1 MKKILATILASA
13 LGLCAWGDASVA
25 TQAEL
30 NSAISAAA
38 AGDTITIT
46 AAGTYTMPSIPN
58 ITIIGGVDGVV
69 FNCAGAYGTS
79 ICSVSDGATIKNV
92 TLNFGGELYHGF
104 QHQGGVMT
112 FDGCTLNGLLFG
124 YGVMVFTNCTF
135 NNETDYCMWNY
146 GSTSIKYLNCTFNCG
161 VGKAVNC
168 YTDQTNTSVS
178 HMVYADG
185 CTFTATTENKPAF
198 KINGQFGES
207 QVIVTTAN
215 NTLTGFPRGI
225 SGYDNETHGN
235 NAYMIT
241 NAVLDENDKIVSGE
255 VNTAL
260 PAALVTKYV
269 AISVPVTENANGTE
283 TIGIVSQPVTNSVQ
297 SVNLFGAIKVTG
309 VASNMYVAVPFEGF
323 ESAGAARQ
331 AKDVVLPANLT
342 AGTRMYVYDKSAD
355 KYDVFEVEN
364 GAWKGVA
371 KITVLDADGKA
382 VFDESDLTRA
392 VDAGTGVLLER
403 KATSESVYAY
413 GQVPVPAP
421 ASASF
426 AAGQTL
432 VSPPYTN
439 GVEMVDLNAFAWSG
453 VNATSGHRLKN
464 RTTADYIQ
472 FRDAQNNLVKYY
484 YEDGAWSVVPAQV
497 SRFGAFVADGKAL
510 VPAGTAF
517 WYYRNGSGSATVAW

>member
-13 LGLCAWGDASVA
+13 LGLGAWGDASVA

-46 AAGTYTMPSIPN
+46 AAGTYTMPSIPRN

-69 FNCAGAYGTS
+69 FNHTGSGNIAT
-79 ICSVSDGATIKNV
+79 VSNGATIKNV
-92 TLNFGGELYHGF
+92 TFNFGNENYHGF

-112 FDGCTLNGLLFG
+112 FDGCTLNGKLFG
-124 YGVMVFTNCTF
+124 YGIMVFTNCTF
-135 NNETDYCMWNY
+135 NNATDYCMWNY

-168 YTDQTNTSVS
+168 YTDQKDTSVS

-198 KINGQFGES
+198 KINGQYGES

-225 SGYDNETHGN
+225 SGYDNETEGN

-297 SVNLFGAIKVTG
+297 SANLFGAIKVTG
-309 VASNMYVAVPFEGF
+309 VASNMFVAVPFEGF
-323 ESAGAARQ
+323 EAAGAARKAQ
-331 AKDVVLPANLT
+331 DAVHPAGL
-342 AGTRMYVYDKSAD
+342 ADGTKMYVYDSAAG
-355 KYDVFEVEN
+355 KYDVFEVSGN
-364 GAWKGVA
+364 AWA
-371 KITVLDADGKA
+371 KASKVTVGADGT
-382 VFDESDLTRA
+382 VS
-392 VDAGTGVLLER
+392 VDDPDLER
-403 KATSESVYAY
+403 PLSAGSGVIVDRKSMDAPVYVY
-413 GQVPVPAP
+413 GQIPSSSSVRL
-421 ASASF
+421 
-426 AAGQTL
+426 AAGVSL
-432 VSPPYTN
+432 VCAPSTN
-439 GVEMVDLNAFAWSG
+439 ALEAVDLNALAWEG
-453 VNATSGHRLKN
+453 VTEAGGNAAGTRVKVIDGKDVIKFRGPDNKMVTYYCLGGKWGPVF
-464 RTTADYIQ
+464 RPAD
-472 FRDAQNNLVKYY
+472 
-484 YEDGAWSVVPAQV
+484 W
-497 SRFGAFVADGKAL
+497 DGKAT

-517 WYYRNGSGSATVAW
+517 WYTCNNAAGATMAW